1 MITVIIILSAIV
13 VIGLIVFIH
22 EFGHFIVAK
31 LFGIGVEKFSIGY
44 PPTMVSHKIGE
55 TEYCIGWVPLGGY
68 VKLVGENPE
77 LADDDNPKSFLKK
90 SPLVRMAVLGAGP
103 TMNILLGILLLWLV
117 LAFVGESVPKYDTP
131 RIGSVI
137 PGMPASKAGIEP
149 QDLFLFVD
157 GDTVKN
163 WDEMAALIH
172 GKPDQTIAITV
183 QRGDSI
189 FNVQCTPQP
198 RQVTLETGDT
208 VFGMIG
214 IVPTTE
220 QHPIGLVDATWR
232 SIYASVGIVA
242 AVMSFLWKL
251 ILGHASMSEV
261 GGPVMIAQMAG
272 DSARMGIWQFLIFIA
287 ALSINL
293 AILNLIPIPI
303 LDGGQMLFALIEGI
317 RKKALSAKVVAA
329 FQQASIV
336 FLLAIMLLV
345 TIKDILRFF

>member
-1 MITVIIILSAIV
+1 MIIIISAIIV
-13 VIGLIVFIH
+13 LGVIVFVH

-31 LFGIGVEKFSIGY
+31 FFGVGVEKFSIGY
-44 PPTMVSHKIGE
+44 PPTMISHKMGE
-55 TEYCIGWVPLGGY
+55 TEYCIGWIPFGGY

-77 LADDDNPKSFLKK
+77 IADDDNPKSFLKK
-90 SPLVRMAVLGAGP
+90 PPLVRIAVLAAGP
-103 TMNILLGILLLWLV
+103 VMNVLLGILLLWLV

-149 QDLFLFVD
+149 QDLFIFVD

-163 WDEMAALIH
+163 WEGMAALIH
-172 GKPDQTIAITV
+172 SKPDQSVAITV

-189 FNVQCTPQP
+189 FKVQCTPQP

-208 VFGMIG
+208 IYGMIG

-220 QHPIGLVDATWR
+220 QHRIGLLDATWR
-232 SIYASVGIVA
+232 SLYASVGIVA
-242 AVMSFLWKL
+242 AVMSFLWHL

-293 AILNLIPIPI
+293 AILNLFPIPI
-303 LDGGQMLFALIEGI
+303 LDGGQILFSIIEGI
-317 RKKALSAKVVAA
+317 RKKAISAKVMAV
-329 FQQASIV
+329 FQQVSIV